1 MKSRSLFSSIF
12 SSVFS
17 PTIAGLDIADQS
29 VKYVVLNP
37 TDGGFELADYG
48 MLQIPEGVI
57 VDGNIEDPKRLSVIL
72 AALRKQKGIKHA
84 RVSLP
89 ESHAFILENAGITP
103 HAHEMR
109 AEALSRVLLPNSFD
123 AKHRGASM
131 LVNLGETQTDVSVI
145 HNNKVYLAKSFSLPE
160 NPTRTLADAF
170 GLPENEARSLKRTVG
185 LSRKPEHE
193 QVFAALQPDMSA
205 IAKKLNDSFIEWHTH
220 ETEKRPAI
228 QEIILAGSNAHIAGL
243 PEYLSSAL
251 RTKVILGNPWMNLNS
266 LETYIPPM
274 HAEEALAY
282 AAAFGLAKG
291 E

>member
-1 MKSRSLFSSIF
+1 MKQRSFFSKI
-12 SSVFS
+12 FS

-29 VKYVVLNP
+29 VKYVVLNE
-37 TDGGFELADYG
+37 TEGGFELADYG
-48 MLQIPEGVI
+48 MLQIPPGVI
-57 VDGNIEDPKRLSVIL
+57 VEGNIEDPKRLSALL

-89 ESHAFILENAGITP
+89 SSHSFVLENAGITP
-103 HAHEMR
+103 HRHELR
-109 AEALSRVLLPNSFD
+109 ADALSRVLLPK
-123 AKHRGASM
+123 KHITTSM

-145 HNNKVYLAKSFSLPE
+145 HNGKVYLAKSIALPE
-160 NPTRTLADAF
+160 NPTRTLSESLGVA
-170 GLPENEARSLKRTVG
+170 ENETKNIKRSVG

-193 QVFAALQPDMSA
+193 HILTALQPGISA
-205 IAKKLNDSFIEWHTH
+205 IAKKMNESFIEWHTH

-251 RTKVILGNPWMNLNS
+251 RTKVTLGNPWANLNT
-266 LETYIPPM
+266 LETYVPPM
-274 HAEEALAY
+274 HANEALAY
-282 AAAFGLAKG
+282 AAAFGLAMG